1 MPRPEA
7 PQPATPA
14 ERILGALSGAPAP
27 LTRRELR
34 DTCRLRNATLI
45 DTLAA
50 LQADGRV
57 RVASGRVQLA
67 LV

>member
-14 ERILGALSGAPAP
+14 ERVLGALSGAPAP

-34 DTCRLRNATLI
+34 DTCRLRNATLT
-45 DTLAA
+45 DT
-50 LQADGRV
+50 ADGRV
-57 RVASGRVQLA
+57 RVESGRVQLA